1 MNQLLQI
8 ILLTLVPGLE
18 LRASI
23 PYGLLATDVPW
34 LVVFLVGAGANI
46 MLGLILYVFIEKI
59 LNLLNRINW
68 INSFWVKYIEGIQRR
83 IKHAVD
89 RYGEA
94 ALAIFIAI
102 PLPGSGVYSAA
113 LAAYLIGLNF
123 RKYAIATV
131 LGVLGAGIIVLLIS
145 MSGIEIF
152 KVMP

>member
-23 PYGLLATDVPW
+23 PYGLLTTDLPW
-34 LVVFLVGAGANI
+34 FVVFFVGVGTNI
-46 MLGLILYVFIEKI
+46 LLGLILYVFTERM
-59 LNLLNRINW
+59 LLLLNRIKW
-68 INSFWVKYIEGIQRR
+68 VHSFWVMYIEGIQRR
-83 IKHAVD
+83 VKRAVD

-113 LAAYLIGLNF
+113 LAAYLVGLNF

-145 MSGIEIF
+145 LSGIGIF
-152 KVMP
+152 KVAP